1 MPSYLSLA
9 ALQKKK
15 QQMNWVLEINF
26 CAIIFLLVAF
36 MSSILSSFVFM
47 TSTITAIYYVIVA
60 QASFPDVSLPNY

>member
-47 TSTITAIYYVIVA
+47 TSIITAIYHVIVA
-60 QASFPDVSLPNY
+60 RASFPDVSLPN

>member
-60 QASFPDVSLPNY
+60 QASFPDVSLPN